1 MNKIRYTHI
10 LATIF
15 AACLLYACANV
26 GRPNGGPIDEAPPRF
41 LSSTPTYGSTHADK
55 DRIVLYFDENIKVEN
70 VAQNVVISPPQIKA
84 PEIKGSG
91 KKVRINLRDT
101 LRSNTTYTVDFA
113 DAIVDNNEGNPLGN
127 FTYTFSTGNKIDTME
142 VAGYVLE
149 AKNLEPIKGMLVGLQ
164 SNLNDTAF
172 TRIPFIRVG
181 RTDSRGHFNI
191 RGIAPGTYHIF
202 GLEDGDQNYLFSQKT
217 EKIAFED
224 SLIIPSSKPDT
235 FQDTIWKDTVT
246 IDTIVTRA
254 YTHYYPDHIV
264 LRAFKEID
272 PYQYLK
278 KYSREVPNKL
288 TMVFSAPNDTLPYL
302 RGLNFDANKAFT
314 IEKTPQLDSLIYWVN
329 DTILA
334 QKDTL
339 LVEAHY
345 MSTDSLKKLSPTID
359 TLAFAIKNSYKRKM
373 EQKRKEEA
381 KEQKRREKEG
391 TDTIPPKSPV
401 LQMKMEGGSSMDVYG
416 ALKIQFEEP
425 VATFDTIGLKLMQK
439 VDSVWKQ
446 VPHTIHTDEFHPME
460 YTLFTQWAPGG
471 NYKLIVDTLTFKGI
485 YGLSNKKDSTTIT
498 VKKLDEYGE
507 IYFNVTGE
515 KSPAFVQLLDE
526 KDKVVRQRTVR
537 NHKADFYYLKPGKY
551 SARLVEDT
559 NGNNQWDTG
568 EYTSKLQP
576 ECVYYYPEIVEIK
589 ALWEL
594 EQDWNIHARPLFKQ
608 KNDNLKKQKPENK
621 KKKKKQNNR
630 KRR

>member
-41 LSSTPTYGSTHADK
+41 LSSTPTYGATQANK
-55 DRIVLYFDENIKVEN
+55 DRIVLYFDENIKVED

-101 LRSNTTYTVDFA
+101 LLPNTTYTVDFA

-172 TRIPFIRVG
+172 TKTPFIRVG
-181 RTDSRGHFNI
+181 RTDSRGHFKI

-224 SLIIPSSKPDT
+224 SLIIPSSQPDT

-246 IDTIVTRA
+246 IDTVVTRA
-254 YTHYYPDHIV
+254 YTHYYPDNIV

-302 RGLNFDANKAFT
+302 RGLNFNAKKAFT

-334 QKDTL
+334 QQDTL

-345 MSTDSLKKLSPTID
+345 MATDSLKKLAPTVD
-359 TLAFAIKNSYKRKM
+359 TIAFAIKNSYKRKM
-373 EQKRKEEA
+373 EQKRKEEE

-391 TDTIPPKSPV
+391 TDTIPPKSPT
-401 LQMKMEGGSSMDVYG
+401 LQVKIDGGSSMDVYG
-416 ALKIQFEEP
+416 ALKFQFEEP
-425 VATFDTIGLKLMQK
+425 VTSFDSTGIKLMQK
-439 VDSVWKQ
+439 VDSIWKQ
-446 VPHTIHTDEFHPME
+446 VPKTIHTDEFHPME
-460 YTLFTQWAPGG
+460 YTLFTQWEPGG

-507 IYFNVTGE
+507 IYFNITGE
-515 KSPAFVQLLDE
+515 KSPSFVQLLDE
-526 KDKVVRQRTVR
+526 KDKVVRQRIVR

-551 SARLVEDT
+551 SARLIEDT
-559 NGNNQWDTG
+559 NGNNLWDTG
-568 EYTSKLQP
+568 EYQSKLQP
-576 ECVYYYPEIVEIK
+576 ECVYYYPEVVEIK

-594 EQDWNIHARPLFKQ
+594 EQDWNIHSRPLFKQ

-621 KKKKKQNNR
+621 KKKKQNNSKSR
-630 KRR
+630 